1 MSEKLGHQQPKPMG
15 APLANQNAKT
25 HGLYVTKKDPVKSR
39 SIGRR
44 ANHRLR
50 GFSGELK
57 QSMRPAMRRLLELEQ
72 RIDLMK
78 ENIETYGLT
87 HTDGSLR
94 GMVPE
99 LRQSEKL
106 LLAYYEAMG
115 MTPSSFY
122 ATRRNSLH
130 GDVLALEKWA
140 KGESA

>member
-1 MSEKLGHQQPKPMG
+1 MSEKLGHQQPKQMG

-25 HGLYVTKKDPVKSR
+25 HGIYSHKKDSAKAR

-50 GFSGELK
+50 GFSGELR

-78 ENIETYGLT
+78 DNIETYGLT
-87 HTDGSLR
+87 HADGSLR

-106 LLAYYEAMG
+106 LLSYYEAMG

-122 ATRRNSLH
+122 ATRKNSLH
-130 GDVLALEKWA
+130 GDVHALELWA